1 VSVVFISV
9 DINGGFTA
17 VAEKDSDPGT
27 VVSEGIEGIEI
38 E

>member
-1 VSVVFISV
+1 VSVVCISV
-9 DINGGFTA
+9 DSNGGFTA
-17 VAEKDSDPGT
+17 VAEKESDPGT